1 MRLEGLVCVKPWLS
15 SSTVSQSHKSDLTSG
30 RYLQYV
36 PLNTDSVARF
46 RVKKAKKI
54 LVKIILP
61 ACCISVS
68 FFFFFYIIL
77 LLSVNRHLGFFKS
90 KTKPQIAVLHL

>member
-68 FFFFFYIIL
+68 FFFFLYYFIT
-77 LLSVNRHLGFFKS
+77 FC
-90 KTKPQIAVLHL
+90 Q

>member
-68 FFFFFYIIL
+68 FFFLYIIL
-77 LLSVNRHLGFFKS
+77 LLSVNRHLGFFKN